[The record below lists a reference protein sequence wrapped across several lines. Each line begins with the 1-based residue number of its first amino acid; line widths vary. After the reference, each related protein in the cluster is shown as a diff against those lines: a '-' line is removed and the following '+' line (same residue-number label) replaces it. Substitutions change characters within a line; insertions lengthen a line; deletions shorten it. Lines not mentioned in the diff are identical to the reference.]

1 MIRRINDKELWNR
14 LNPFP
19 IILSRR
25 GNLLKCMPLCYHPL
39 REVDDS
45 RYDTTLVKLEDQ
57 NSVKFFLWFI
67 ASHFAH
73 SPGWPHRLS
82 SSESC
87 TMRSSSSLPLSTH
100 FLCNQESSQDLLR
113 IRIHWTESLLAL
125 KEVVPGTT
133 TLNRYLNSWSREP
146 FSRDNPLVESGR
158 KTRVFKDYTAAVLS
172 FVPSPLNQ
180 L

>member
-1 MIRRINDKELWNR
+1 MGQAESISNYFIAPREFIEMYATLLSSVEGSGRLTIYHVSEIRRSELSQV
-14 LNPFP
+14 L
-19 IILSRR
+19 
-25 GNLLKCMPLCYHPL
+25 
-39 REVDDS
+39 
-45 RYDTTLVKLEDQ
+45 
-57 NSVKFFLWFI
+57 FFLWFI
-67 ASHFAH
+67 ASRFAH

-113 IRIHWTESLLAL
+113 IRIHWTQNLWVL
-125 KEVVPGTT
+125 KEVVPGST
-133 TLNRYLNSWSREP
+133 TLNRYLNSWSQKP
-146 FSRDNPLVESGR
+146 FNRDNPLVESGR
-158 KTRVFKDYTAAVLS
+158 KTRVFKDYAAAVLS